1 MALVLVVE
9 DEEQVRVLAGSVLES
24 SGHQILTAETIEQAV
39 ALIQAQ
45 PVDILFTDIGLKQ
58 DEAAG
63 VVHPGLTLAEQALS
77 IRPDIRV
84 LYTTGQGVT
93 DGMKALFVP
102 GSDFL
107 PKPYDLNQLETKVTE
122 LTRVPQDGGS

>member
-24 SGHQILTAETIEQAV
+24 SGHQILTAETIEQAL

-77 IRPDIRV
+77 IKPDIRV